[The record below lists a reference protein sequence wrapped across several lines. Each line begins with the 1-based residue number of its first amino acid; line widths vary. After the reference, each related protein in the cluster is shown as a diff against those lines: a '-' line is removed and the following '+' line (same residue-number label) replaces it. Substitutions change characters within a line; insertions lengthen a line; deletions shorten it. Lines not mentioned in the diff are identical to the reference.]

1 MASGW
6 GGAFGGAASGGA
18 WGTTQAG
25 NPAYSNADPELE
37 DQPPPPSTGGF
48 TPAGASGVPPQ
59 PYSSFA
65 GAFQPTATSVALPP
79 SDLNAREA
87 QLAAREAE
95 FAAREKELKA
105 LESQLVTE
113 GRLTRKN
120 WPRCWPIIYHDIEGE
135 IQDPGSRRVVRE
147 VYVCWWGFMACLI
160 WNFFCASVMLGTD
173 AEHKASSWFLTI
185 IYFVLGVPIG
195 FWVWYLAIYRAGKN
209 DSTVRFIYFFLGFMI
224 HTAFCIWAAIAVPF
238 SAESW
243 SFCGWF
249 AAIQAL
255 DYGAFPVSPCAP
267 SLPRPPFPCPSSL
280 PVPFRLSRKAS
291 ARGSRPSRRWTT
303 SPSLWVPC
311 LSRRGRTLTFF
322 GSQGIRLEPW

>member
-255 DYGAFPVSPCAP
+255 DYGAFPGVVFMMGAAFWTIEALYCLWCLKDAF
-267 SLPRPPFPCPSSL
+267 LF
-280 PVPFRLSRKAS
+280 FRGKGGVEQAKQDAAVAAFRAGLQQGS
-291 ARGSRPSRRWTT
+291 ANQR
-303 SPSLWVPC
+303 
-311 LSRRGRTLTFF
+311 
-322 GSQGIRLEPW
+322 